1 MANSEKLD
9 NLVTLLSGSSATATI
24 IASNSPINNNTTIS
38 SPDLLDPAAIVDA
51 MIGSDYLAG
60 DLEADS
66 KEEDELT
73 RQVIMNHV
81 NVGQV
86 SIGGG
91 IVEEEE
97 EEEIKSN
104 LETIDNLQELASKE
118 TRQFELINNNNGLT
132 EEDAPTTSKSII
144 YT

>member
-1 MANSEKLD
+1 
-9 NLVTLLSGSSATATI
+9 
-24 IASNSPINNNTTIS
+24 
-38 SPDLLDPAAIVDA
+38 

-73 RQVIMNHV
+73 RQVIMNNV

-97 EEEIKSN
+97 EEEIEIESN

-132 EEDAPTTSKSII
+132 EENAPTTSKSII
-144 YT
+144 YTRQHTPISKVLCYTIPTLALGYGSAPPSLQ